1 MEKLNIRFAKIKDSK
16 VILGFIKK
24 LADYEKLS
32 HEVKATEQNLEK
44 TLFSPNSNAES
55 ILGFYN
61 NEPVAFALFF
71 HNYSTFL
78 AQKGLYLEDLFV
90 LPEFRG
96 KGFGKQMLK
105 FLAKIA
111 LERDCGRFEW
121 SVLDWNEPAIN
132 FYKSIGAEIKN
143 EWLLTRITGDKLYKL
158 SQ

>member
-71 HNYSTFL
+71 TIIQLFWHKRDCILKTFL
-78 AQKGLYLEDLFV
+78 FCRNLEGKDL
-90 LPEFRG
+90 ENR
-96 KGFGKQMLK
+96 
-105 FLAKIA
+105 
-111 LERDCGRFEW
+111 C
-121 SVLDWNEPAIN
+121 
-132 FYKSIGAEIKN
+132 
-143 EWLLTRITGDKLYKL
+143 
-158 SQ
+158 

>member
-1 MEKLNIRFAKIKDSK
+1 
-16 VILGFIKK
+16 
-24 LADYEKLS
+24 
-32 HEVKATEQNLEK
+32 
-44 TLFSPNSNAES
+44 
-55 ILGFYN
+55 
-61 NEPVAFALFF
+61 
-71 HNYSTFL
+71 
-78 AQKGLYLEDLFV
+78 
-90 LPEFRG
+90 
-96 KGFGKQMLK
+96 MLK